1 MTEIEQDGRTYVLK
15 SEMENIIKERIGK
28 VASRATSAEQA
39 LEEAQKRLEKAEK
52 AMSSV
57 DILNQQL
64 AEMQTRLQ
72 HSEQRFDRYQSISK
86 HGLTDPDL
94 IEAIEWSFERAQKG
108 RGDGDRQTLSE
119 WLDQQVTNPENAPIT
134 IRPHLQALKMIA
146 EADTPPQQKE
156 APQEASTLS
165 QMQSLGEYTQQQQQT
180 PPPRANVGAIPAPD
194 SPGFLD
200 RALKDPDFYAA
211 NRDKVRAAWQNR
223 NRRQS

>member
-1 MTEIEQDGRTYVLK
+1 MTEIENEGRTYVLK

-28 VASRATSAEQA
+28 VATRATTAEKA
-39 LEEAQKRLEKAEK
+39 LEEAQSRLAKAEK

-72 HSEQRFDRYQSISK
+72 SSEQRFERYQSISK

-94 IEAIEWSFERAQKG
+94 VEAIEWSFERAQKG
-108 RGDGDRQTLSE
+108 KSDKERQTLSD
-119 WLDQQVTNPENAPIT
+119 WLDQQVENPESAPIT
-134 IRPHLQALKMIA
+134 IRPHLQALKMIGEDNA
-146 EADTPPQQKE
+146 EAADLP
-156 APQEASTLS
+156 EASTAAQL
-165 QMQSLGEYTQQQQQT
+165 QELGESLEPQHAAA
-180 PPPRANVGAIPAPD
+180 PRTNVGAIPAPD

-200 RALKDPDFYAA
+200 RALKDPEFYAA
-211 NRDKVRAAWQNR
+211 NRDKVMQAWKNR